1 MRDYDSIKFNSVPE
15 QEFWEVVIHQE
26 RKHGLLYPII
36 PQYQVGKYF
45 LDFAMPA
52 IKLGME
58 IDGLAYHNGQE
69 SFMKDRRR
77 QREIE
82 SQGWRIVRF
91 AAKEISLNV
100 SGCFGEFEDIAM
112 GMNEIKY
119 QNEMNEIK
127 YQNEMNEIKYQNDV
141 KILSIFADGKPRS
154 TNSIVSECKIQR
166 NKAWDLVM
174 VLQGNGLL
182 EAVELTKNGYP
193 LWLPAELLEEG

>member
-1 MRDYDSIKFNSVPE
+1 MSMRDYDHYDSIKFNSVPE
-15 QEFWEVVIHQE
+15 QEFWEMVVHQE
-26 RKHGLLYPII
+26 RIWGLFYPII

-45 LDFAMPA
+45 LDFAMPV

-91 AAKEISLNV
+91 AAKEISLDV
-100 SGCFGEFEDIAM
+100 SGCYGEFEDIAM
-112 GMNEIKY
+112 G
-119 QNEMNEIK
+119 
-127 YQNEMNEIKYQNDV
+127 MNEIKYQNDV

-154 TNSIVSECKIQR
+154 TNLIVSECKIQR

-174 VLQGNGLL
+174 VLQANGLL
-182 EAVELTKNGYP
+182 EAVGKGSNGHP
-193 LWLPAELLEEG
+193 LWLPAAMMEEV

>member
-15 QEFWEVVIHQE
+15 QEFWEMVVHQE
-26 RKHGLLYPII
+26 RIWGLFYPII

-45 LDFAMPA
+45 LDFAMPV

-91 AAKEISLNV
+91 AAKEISLDV
-100 SGCFGEFEDIAM
+100 SACYGEFANIAM
-112 GMNEIKY
+112 GMNGIKWQDY
-119 QNEMNEIK
+119 G
-127 YQNEMNEIKYQNDV
+127 

-154 TNSIVSECKIQR
+154 TNAIVSECKIDR
-166 NKAWDLVM
+166 IKAWELVKS
-174 VLQGNGLL
+174 LQLNGSLQQ
-182 EAVELTKNGYP
+182 VGKRKNGHP
-193 LWLPAELLEEG
+193 VWLPTELLEEG

>member
-45 LDFAMPA
+45 LDFAMPT

-91 AAKEISLNV
+91 AAKEISLDV
-100 SGCFGEFEDIAM
+100 SGCYGEFANIAM
-112 GMNEIKY
+112 GMNGIKY
-119 QNEMNEIK
+119 QD
-127 YQNEMNEIKYQNDV
+127 DV
-141 KILSIFADGKPRS
+141 KILNIFADGKPRS
-154 TNSIVSECKIQR
+154 TNAIVSDCKIHR
-166 NKAWDLVM
+166 IKAWELVK
-174 VLQGNGLL
+174 VLQANGQL
-182 EAVELTKNGYP
+182 EAVGLTKNGHP
-193 LWLPAELLEEG
+193 LWLPAAMMEEV